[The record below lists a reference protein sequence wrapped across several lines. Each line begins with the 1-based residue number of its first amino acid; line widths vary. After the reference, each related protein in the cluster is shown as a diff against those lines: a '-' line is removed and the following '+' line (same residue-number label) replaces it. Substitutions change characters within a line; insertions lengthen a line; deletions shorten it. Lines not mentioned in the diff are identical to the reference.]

1 MDFNDTREKELEE
14 LKMWKRDVEIAGVD
28 FPFKEQCSDCK
39 FLKIKIVR
47 LSIRKK
53 QINGEDALSVGP
65 KVVCCE
71 FSELCKNAVAM
82 DYRMR
87 RRKKKDHEEANK

>member
-1 MDFNDTREKELEE
+1 MDFNDAREKELEE

-28 FPFKEQCSDCK
+28 FPFKEQCSNCK
-39 FLKIKIVR
+39 FLKIQIVR
-47 LSIRKK
+47 LSICKK
-53 QINGEDALSVGP
+53 QINGEEVQSVGP

-71 FSELCKNAVAM
+71 FAELCRNAVGM

-87 RRKKKDHEEANK
+87 RRNKKDHEEANK

>member
-1 MDFNDTREKELEE
+1 MNLNDTREKELEE

-28 FPFKEQCSDCK
+28 FPFKEQCSNCK

-47 LSIRKK
+47 LPIHKK
-53 QINGEDALSVGP
+53 QMNGEETISVGP

-71 FSELCKNAVAM
+71 FAELCRNAAEM

-87 RRKKKDHEEANK
+87 RRNKKDREEANK